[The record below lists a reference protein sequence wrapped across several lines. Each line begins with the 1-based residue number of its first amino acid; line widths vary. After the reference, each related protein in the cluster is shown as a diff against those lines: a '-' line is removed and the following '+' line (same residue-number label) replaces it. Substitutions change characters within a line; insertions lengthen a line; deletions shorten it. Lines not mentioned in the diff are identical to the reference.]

1 MDSTNYR
8 IINVFKIVVET
19 LNLNLY
25 IANKIRKGEVTGKK
39 LAGPVIKVA
48 TLGIIIGMVV
58 MILSM
63 AIGTG
68 FKKEIRNKIVGF
80 SSHIQVINYDYNFSY
95 ETNPIERD
103 SVFVTQLKTLP
114 GVTKVQEFATKPGL
128 IKTKDNIQG
137 IIIKGIGQDYDW
149 GYFDDIIVEGTKPE
163 LNSDN
168 TSNEI
173 IISKTLAQLLQLKV
187 GDKVPTY
194 FFQDK
199 IRARNFKISAIYDS
213 HLPEFDK
220 LYIFADIR
228 HIIKLNNWEDNQIT
242 GYEITLEKFD
252 QMNTAA
258 RDIDILAAAH
268 ISPDGGLL
276 RTTTIAQQQPQI
288 LGWLDMLDMN
298 VTVILILIILVASFN
313 MISGLLIIILERTA
327 MIGILKA
334 LGKQNWNIRKVF
346 LYLASF
352 IIVKG
357 IIWGNIIGIL
367 IYFLQNQFGIISLDP
382 DNYYLDT
389 VPMSLNILH
398 LIYLNL
404 ATIILSYVMMIGP
417 SYLIT
422 KITPVEAIRFD

>member
-1 MDSTNYR
+1 M
-8 IINVFKIVVET
+8 
-19 LNLNLY
+19 NLNLY

-58 MILSM
+58 MILSL

-68 FKKEIRNKIVGF
+68 FKKEIRNKIIGF
-80 SSHIQVINYDYNFSY
+80 SSHIQVVNYDYNSSF

-103 SVFVTQLKTLP
+103 SVFVNQLQILP
-114 GVTKVQEFATKPGL
+114 GIKKIQEFATKPGL
-128 IKTKDNIQG
+128 IKTKENIQG
-137 IIIKGIGQDYDW
+137 IIIKGIGKDFDW
-149 GYFDDIIVEGTKPE
+149 SYFKDIIIEGEIP
-163 LNSDN
+163 NISDDK
-168 TSNEI
+168 TSNDI
-173 IISKTLAQLLQLKV
+173 LLSKTLAQLLKLNV
-187 GDKVPTY
+187 GDKIPTY

-220 LYIFADIR
+220 VYMFADIR
-228 HIIKLNNWEDNQIT
+228 HIIKLNNWKDNQIT
-242 GYEITLEKFD
+242 GYEITLEHFD
-252 QMNTAA
+252 QINTLS
-258 RDIDILAAAH
+258 REIDILAAAH

-276 RTTTIAQQQPQI
+276 RTTSIVQQQPQI

-298 VTVILILIILVASFN
+298 VTVILILIVLVAGFN

-352 IIVKG
+352 IIIKG
-357 IIWGNIIGIL
+357 IIWGNIIGIA
-367 IYFLQNQFGIISLDP
+367 IYFIQNTFGILSLNP
-382 DNYYLDT
+382 ENYYLDT
-389 VPMSLNILH
+389 VPMFLHPLH
-398 LIYLNL
+398 LIYLNV
-404 ATIILSYVMMIGP
+404 ATICISYIMMIGP

-422 KITPVEAIRFD
+422 KISPVDAIRFD

>member
-1 MDSTNYR
+1 M
-8 IINVFKIVVET
+8 
-19 LNLNLY
+19 NLNLY

-48 TLGIIIGMVV
+48 TLGITIGMVV
-58 MILSM
+58 MILSL

-80 SSHIQVINYDYNFSY
+80 SSHIQIINYDYNSSF
-95 ETNPIERD
+95 ETNPIDRD
-103 SVFVTQLKTLP
+103 SVFVDQLKILS
-114 GVTKVQEFATKPGL
+114 GVKRIQEFATKPGL

-137 IIIKGIGQDYDW
+137 IIIKGVGKDFDWDY
-149 GYFDDIIVEGTKPE
+149 FRDIITEGNIPDVKGKR
-163 LNSDN
+163 
-168 TSNEI
+168 TSNDI
-173 IISKTLAQLLQLKV
+173 IISKTLAQLLKLKV
-187 GDKVPTY
+187 GDKIPTY

-220 LYIFADIR
+220 VYIFADIR
-228 HIIKLNNWEDNQIT
+228 HIIKLNNWNDNQIA
-242 GYEITLEKFD
+242 GYEITLEHFNQIND
-252 QMNTAA
+252 LS
-258 RDIDILAAAH
+258 REIDILAAAH
-268 ISPDGGLL
+268 ISADGGLL

-298 VTVILILIILVASFN
+298 VTVILILIVLVAGFN

-352 IIVKG
+352 IILKG
-357 IIWGNIIGIL
+357 IVWGNIIGIA
-367 IYFLQNQFGIISLDP
+367 IYFIQNTFGILSLNP
-382 DNYYLDT
+382 ENYYLDT
-389 VPMSLNILH
+389 VPMYLNPLH
-398 LIYLNL
+398 LIYLNI
-404 ATIILSYVMMIGP
+404 ATIIISYVMMLGP

>member
-1 MDSTNYR
+1 
-8 IINVFKIVVET
+8 

-80 SSHIQVINYDYNFSY
+80 SSHIQVINYDYNFSF

-103 SVFVTQLKTLP
+103 SVFVTQIKMLP
-114 GVTKVQEFATKPGL
+114 GVKKIQEFATKPGL

-149 GYFDDIIVEGTKPE
+149 SYFDDIIVEGNKPVLDSFE
-163 LNSDN
+163 
-168 TSNEI
+168 TSNDI
-173 IISKTLAQLLQLKV
+173 IISKTLATLLQLKI

-199 IRARNFKISAIYDS
+199 IRARNFTISAIYDS

-228 HIIKLNNWEDNQIT
+228 HIIKLNNWKDNQIT
-242 GYEITLEKFD
+242 GYEITLESFD
-252 QMNTAA
+252 QMNDAA

-298 VTVILILIILVASFN
+298 VTVILILIILVAGFN

-352 IIVKG
+352 IIIKG
-357 IIWGNIIGIL
+357 IIWGNIIGIA
-367 IYFLQNQFGIISLDP
+367 IYFIQNQFGILSLDP

-389 VPMSLNILH
+389 VPMFLNPLH
-398 LIYLNL
+398 LIYLNI
-404 ATIILSYVMMIGP
+404 ATILLSYLMMIGP